1 MRLRPLL
8 FLLALLSACRGRSTT
23 IEGTV
28 AAGSGITEVWPVG
41 DAGGSPVRDGAF
53 RLDEVRGD
61 TLRLRFL
68 TRRDTARM
76 ELTELPR
83 GARLRLER
91 VWVSDGV
98 AFPGRVDAGGARR
111 VSVNGLR
118 MGGDGALPESLV
130 AAGSVL
136 AVSDE
141 SDALLLRPSSGEL
154 PDLRVVITP
163 GTIATTGDGDPLP
176 LEGLAVGDTLKV
188 AGEGRDG
195 YLVAT
200 RITGQ
205 RRRDP

>member
-1 MRLRPLL
+1 MRPRPLL
-8 FLLALLSACRGRSTT
+8 FLLALLSACRGGSTS

-53 RLDEVRGD
+53 RLDHLQGD

-91 VWVSDGV
+91 VWVSGGV
-98 AFPGRVDAGGARR
+98 AFPGRLDAGGGRR
-111 VSVNGLR
+111 VSVNGLW
-118 MGGDGALPESLV
+118 MGGGASLPESLI
-130 AAGSVL
+130 AAGRVL
-136 AVSDE
+136 ALSDDA
-141 SDALLLRPSSGEL
+141 DALLLRPSSGEL

-163 GTIATTGDGDPLP
+163 GTVATTEDGDPLP
-176 LEGLAVGDTLKV
+176 LAELAVGDTLQV
-188 AGEGRDG
+188 AGEGRGG

-200 RITGQ
+200 RVTGQ
-205 RRRDP
+205 RRLEP